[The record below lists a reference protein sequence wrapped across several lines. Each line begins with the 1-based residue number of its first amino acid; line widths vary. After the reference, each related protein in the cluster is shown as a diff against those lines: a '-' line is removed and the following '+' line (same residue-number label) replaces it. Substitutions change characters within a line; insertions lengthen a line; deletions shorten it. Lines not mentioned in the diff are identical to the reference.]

1 MDLFITCGPGLEEL
15 LAQELGTLGYP
26 QVVTGYRGAS
36 VSNVEFEA
44 VYKINYCSRIASR
57 VLILL
62 SRFPCHDARS
72 LYAGANKIDWERYV
86 PEGKT
91 IAIDANT
98 NNPNIRNSLYGAQVV
113 KDAICDQL
121 KERFGRR
128 PDVDVKNPQIQL
140 NLFID
145 RERASISFDTSGTVL
160 TKRSYRQE
168 TVEAP
173 MQEALAAALL
183 MLANYQGT
191 EVLCD
196 PCCGSGTLLIEAALM
211 ATKTPPGFLRTRWG
225 FLNLPEHSNDHWLKV
240 KIEADSRRVP
250 LQPNTIF
257 GADINKQA
265 VHSSKVNLRAAG
277 LHQVIEVTQSD
288 IRDYTPPVPPS
299 FIITNPPYGLR
310 LNDVEHLKSLYRD
323 IGDFMKNKTA
333 KPARGFVF
341 TGSLELSKEVGL
353 SSLRRHVV
361 EQSGIDARLLEYDL
375 Y

>member
-15 LAQELGTLGYP
+15 LAQELGALGYP

-36 VSNVEFEA
+36 VSNVDFGA

-72 LYAGANKIDWERYV
+72 LYAGAAKIDWERYV

-191 EVLCD
+191 EILCD

-250 LQPNTIF
+250 LQPNQIF

-323 IGDFMKNKTA
+323 IGDFMKNKTS